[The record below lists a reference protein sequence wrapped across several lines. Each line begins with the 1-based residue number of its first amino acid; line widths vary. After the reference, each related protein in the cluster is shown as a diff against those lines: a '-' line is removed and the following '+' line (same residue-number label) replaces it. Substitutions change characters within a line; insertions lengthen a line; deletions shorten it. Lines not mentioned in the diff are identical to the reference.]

1 MKVLRGHIEAAEP
14 SQLGQPCPWVVLAI
28 VRIGKHNVEH
38 VVGDAVWSEVVLD
51 GTAA

>member
-1 MKVLRGHIEAAEP
+1 MPMG
-14 SQLGQPCPWVVLAI
+14 GLAI

-38 VVGDAVWSEVVLD
+38 VAGDAVWSDAVLD